1 MTSILIV
8 AVPFLFVCAVALRC
22 RRYVRSVADFLVA
35 GRCAGRYVMQSGSIM
50 GPLSV
55 MTLVAQAEIQTQVGY
70 GVKFWEEILVP
81 LGVVMG
87 LFGWISY
94 RFRETR
100 AMSAGQFLEMRYSR
114 SLRRFASVLRGVAE
128 MLSVC
133 IGPAVAARFFIYLLG
148 LPHRFAVLGRTV
160 ETFPVLL
167 AVLIAVALAIIFA
180 GGRISLLV
188 TDAVQALLS
197 LPLVILLCGFV
208 LWRFSWTD
216 QIAPIM
222 ADHAAGESFLDPFDV
237 SSVRDFNLFILF
249 VLVFQRFFGGFW
261 IGNNYGTVARSPHE
275 GKMSGIISN
284 FSASVLWMLPVFCV
298 LMVIGT
304 MNHADFVTEA
314 RETRLELASR
324 ITDEICADDALSGA
338 VRGRLAE
345 LPATPHRPGV
355 DAPLSRQQ
363 NLDTPYLAAAQETFR
378 GELGQTEGDAAYG
391 KFRALW
397 SQLTLPLVLRRVLPR
412 WLLSLVV
419 LLGLLMVVSTD
430 DTRIF
435 DLASTWTQDFAL
447 TFFKKPPSPRAHL
460 RLFKCVA
467 CFVGLCFWAGSC
479 FLSQL
484 DYISMFVSIAAAIW
498 TAGAGAVVTFGLYW
512 RRGTTAGAWTA
523 LITGGGLAA
532 LGMAIQ
538 RGWASTVH
546 PFLAAHGWDAAVRRA
561 LEAASSPFVP
571 WIDWRV
577 PDALWPV
584 KFPVNSGEIYF
595 IAAASA
601 VLLYVLV
608 SLATCRKPFDMDK
621 MLHRAPLGIKGASQ
635 TKGDA
640 EHQMKYRAPR
650 EMKGAAGA
658 ANEAEQNHCGKAA
671 PSFAPQAHSSFSP
684 QANPSFSPQAN
695 PSFATRL
702 LRHLVNI
709 TPDYT
714 RGDRTVTWIVFG
726 YTIVFKFLIA
736 FVGAAVLGRAMGWRA
751 PQWGDYFFVVSI
763 VVPAVM
769 GLVTTVWF
777 GIGTVCDL
785 RRLFRD
791 LETRVRDDRDN
802 GMVEQEGANQ

>member
-8 AVPFLFVCAVALRC
+8 AVPFLFVCGVALHC

-50 GPLSV
+50 GPLSI
-55 MTLVAQAEIQTQVGY
+55 MTLVASSEIQIQVGY
-70 GVKFWEEILVP
+70 GVQFWNSILMP
-81 LGVVMG
+81 LGVVLG
-87 LFGWISY
+87 LFGWIGY

-114 SLRRFASVLRGVAE
+114 SLRRFASVLRGVGE

-133 IGPAVAARFFIYLLG
+133 IGPAIAARFFIYLLG
-148 LPHRFAVLGRTV
+148 LPHRFTVLGRTM

-167 AVLIAVALAIIFA
+167 ALLIAVALALIFT
-180 GGRISLLV
+180 GGRIALLV
-188 TDAVQALLS
+188 TDAVQALFS
-197 LPLVILLCGFV
+197 LPLLVLLCGFV
-208 LWRFSWTD
+208 LWRFSWAH

-222 ADHAAGESFLDPFDV
+222 ADHVAGESFLDPFDV
-237 SSVRDFNLFILF
+237 SAVRDFNLFTLF
-249 VLVFQRFFGGFW
+249 VVIFQRIFGGFW

-284 FSASVLWMLPVFCV
+284 FSADVLWMLPVFCV

-304 MNHADFVTEA
+304 MNHADFAPEA
-314 RETRLELASR
+314 REVRLELASR
-324 ITDEICADDALSGA
+324 ITDEICADAALSGA
-338 VRGRLAE
+338 VRGHLSE
-345 LPATPHRPGV
+345 LPGDPHRPGL
-355 DAPLSRQQ
+355 DPPLSRLQ
-363 NLDTPYLAAAQETFR
+363 NPDTPYLAAAQETFR
-378 GELGQTEGDAAYG
+378 GELGQAGGDAVYG

-397 SQLTLPLVLRRVLPR
+397 TQLTLPLVLRRILPR

-435 DLASTWTQDFAL
+435 DLANNWTQDFVL
-447 TFFKKPPSPRAHL
+447 TFMKKPPSPRTHL
-460 RLFKCVA
+460 RLFKAVA
-467 CFVGLCFWAGSC
+467 CLVGACFWAGSC

-484 DYISMFVSIAAAIW
+484 DYISMFVSIAAALW

-523 LITGGGLAA
+523 LIAGGGLSA
-532 LGMAIQ
+532 LGMAVQ

-595 IAAASA
+595 IAAATA

-608 SLATCRKPFDMDK
+608 SLLTCRTPFDMER
-621 MLHRAPLGIKGASQ
+621 MLH
-635 TKGDA
+635 
-640 EHQMKYRAPR
+640 RAPR
-650 EMKGAAGA
+650 EMKGAADA
-658 ANEAEQNHCGKAA
+658 ANEDKNNCGAA
-671 PSFAPQAHSSFSP
+671 ATSSAPQAHISFGGK
-684 QANPSFSPQAN
+684 AATLTCGKATT
-695 PSFATRL
+695 SFAKRL
-702 LRHLVNI
+702 MAQLVNI

-714 RGDRTVTWIVFG
+714 RGDRIVTWIVFG
-726 YTIVFKFLIA
+726 YSIVYKFLIA
-736 FVGAAVLGRAMGWRA
+736 FVMAAVLGRAMH
-751 PQWGDYFFVVSI
+751 WGAGEWGGYFFVVSVI
-763 VVPAVM
+763 VPAAV
-769 GLVTTVWF
+769 GLVTVVWF
-777 GIGTVCDL
+777 GIGTVRDL

-791 LETRVRDDRDN
+791 LETRVRDDADN
-802 GMVEQEGANQ
+802 GFVAKD

>member
-1 MTSILIV
+1 MTSVLLV

-55 MTLVAQAEIQTQVGY
+55 MTLVAQAEMQTQVGY

-87 LFGWISY
+87 LFGWISF

-114 SLRRFASVLRGVAE
+114 SLRRFASVLRGVGE

-133 IGPAVAARFFIYLLG
+133 IGPAIAARFFIYLLG

-167 AVLIAVALAIIFA
+167 AVLIAVSLAMIFA

-188 TDAVQALLS
+188 TDAVQALFS

-249 VLVFQRFFGGFW
+249 VVVFQRFFGGFW

-284 FSASVLWMLPVFCV
+284 FSAAVLWMLPVFCV

-304 MNHADFVTEA
+304 MNHADFAPEA

-338 VRGRLAE
+338 VRGRLSE
-345 LPATPHRPGV
+345 LPGAPHRPGV
-355 DAPLSRQQ
+355 DPPLSRQQ

-378 GELGQTEGDAAYG
+378 GELGRTEGDVAYG

-397 SQLTLPLVLRRVLPR
+397 SQLTLPLVLRRILPR

-419 LLGLLMVVSTD
+419 LLGLLMVLSTD

-447 TFFKKPPSPRAHL
+447 TFFQKPPSPRAHL

-467 CFVGLCFWAGSC
+467 CLVGLCFWAGSC

-561 LEAASSPFVP
+561 LEAASAPFVP

-621 MLHRAPLGIKGASQ
+621 MLHRGKWADKDEINAEAQRRRADQLFTNDNCHNCSQIEKAKTSASLRLCV
-635 TKGDA
+635 K
-640 EHQMKYRAPR
+640 K
-650 EMKGAAGA
+650 
-658 ANEAEQNHCGKAA
+658 
-671 PSFAPQAHSSFSP
+671 
-684 QANPSFSPQAN
+684 
-695 PSFATRL
+695 L

-714 RGDRTVTWIVFG
+714 RGDRIVTWIVFG
-726 YTIVFKFLIA
+726 YSLVYKFLIA
-736 FVGAAVLGRAMGWRA
+736 FVAAAVIGRAMHWGA
-751 PQWGDYFFVVSI
+751 HQWGNYFFVVSI
-763 VVPAVM
+763 VAPAVV
-769 GLVTTVWF
+769 GLVATVWF
-777 GIGTVCDL
+777 GIGTVRDL
-785 RRLFRD
+785 RQLFRD
-791 LETRVRDDRDN
+791 LETRVRDDSDN
-802 GMVEQEGANQ
+802 GMVEQERVQQ

>member
-8 AVPFLFVCAVALRC
+8 AVPFLLVFALAIWC

-55 MTLVAQAEIQTQVGY
+55 MTLVAQAEMQTQVGY

-87 LFGWISY
+87 LFGWISF

-114 SLRRFASVLRGVAE
+114 SLRRFAAVLRGIAE

-167 AVLIAVALAIIFA
+167 AALIAVALAIIFA

-249 VLVFQRFFGGFW
+249 VVVFQRFFGGFW

-284 FSASVLWMLPVFCV
+284 FSAAVLWMLPVFCV

-304 MNHADFVTEA
+304 MNHADFAPEA

-324 ITDEICADDALSGA
+324 ITDEICADGALSGA
-338 VRGRLAE
+338 VRDRLAE
-345 LPATPHRPGV
+345 LPGTPHRPGA
-355 DAPLSRQQ
+355 DPPLSRLQ

-378 GELGQTEGDAAYG
+378 GELGRTEGDAAYG

-397 SQLTLPLVLRRVLPR
+397 SQLTLPLVLRRILPR

-435 DLASTWTQDFAL
+435 DLASNWTQDFAL
-447 TFFKKPPSPRAHL
+447 TFFKTPPSPRAHL

-467 CFVGLCFWAGSC
+467 CLVGLCFWTGSC

-484 DYISMFVSIAAAIW
+484 DYISMFVSISAAIW

-523 LITGGGLAA
+523 LLTGGGVSA

-561 LEAASSPFVP
+561 LEAASAPFVP

-621 MLHRAPLGIKGASQ
+621 MLHRGKWAGGALGGRPLPVG
-635 TKGDA
+635 GDL
-640 EHQMKYRAPR
+640 Q
-650 EMKGAAGA
+650 AAR
-658 ANEAEQNHCGKAA
+658 Q
-671 PSFAPQAHSSFSP
+671 PILP
-684 QANPSFSPQAN
+684 
-695 PSFATRL
+695 RL

-726 YTIVFKFLIA
+726 YTIVFKFLVA
-736 FVGAAVLGRAMGWRA
+736 FVGAAVLGWTMNWGARE
-751 PQWGDYFFVVSI
+751 WGDYFFVVSI
-763 VVPAVM
+763 VVPAVV

-777 GIGTVCDL
+777 GIGTVRDL

-791 LETRVRDDRDN
+791 LETRVRDDSDN
-802 GMVEQEGANQ
+802 GMVEQECVKP

>member
-8 AVPFLFVCAVALRC
+8 AVPFLLVFALAIWC

-55 MTLVAQAEIQTQVGY
+55 MTLVAQAEMQTQVGY

-87 LFGWISY
+87 LFGWISF

-114 SLRRFASVLRGVAE
+114 SLRRFAAVLRGIAE

-167 AVLIAVALAIIFA
+167 AALIAVALAIIFA

-249 VLVFQRFFGGFW
+249 VVVFQRFFGGFW

-284 FSASVLWMLPVFCV
+284 FSAAVLWMLPVFCV

-304 MNHADFVTEA
+304 MNHADFAPEA

-324 ITDEICADDALSGA
+324 ITDEICADGALSGA
-338 VRGRLAE
+338 VRDRLAE
-345 LPATPHRPGV
+345 LPGTPHRPGA
-355 DAPLSRQQ
+355 DPPLSRLQ

-378 GELGQTEGDAAYG
+378 GELGRTEGDAAYG

-397 SQLTLPLVLRRVLPR
+397 SQLTLPLVLRRILPR

-435 DLASTWTQDFAL
+435 DLASNWTQDFAL
-447 TFFKKPPSPRAHL
+447 TFFKTPPSPRAHL

-467 CFVGLCFWAGSC
+467 CLVGLCFWTGSC

-484 DYISMFVSIAAAIW
+484 DYISMFVSISAAIW

-523 LITGGGLAA
+523 LLTGGGVSA

-561 LEAASSPFVP
+561 LEAASAPFVP

-621 MLHRAPLGIKGASQ
+621 MLHRGKWAADDYCSQ
-635 TKGDA
+635 TRNCHNCPQIANDNL
-640 EHQMKYRAPR
+640 RVSAPPR
-650 EMKGAAGA
+650 
-658 ANEAEQNHCGKAA
+658 GKNN
-671 PSFAPQAHSSFSP
+671 P
-684 QANPSFSPQAN
+684 ANPVN
-695 PSFATRL
+695 PVKNNFGRRL

-726 YTIVFKFLIA
+726 YTIVFKFLVA
-736 FVGAAVLGRAMGWRA
+736 FVGAAVLGWTMGWGARE
-751 PQWGDYFFVVSI
+751 WGDYFFVVSI
-763 VVPAVM
+763 VVPAVV

-777 GIGTVCDL
+777 GIGTVRDL

-791 LETRVRDDRDN
+791 LETRVRDDSDN
-802 GMVEQEGANQ
+802 GMVEQECVKP

>member
-8 AVPFLFVCAVALRC
+8 AIPFLFVCGIALHC

-87 LFGWISY
+87 LFGWIGY

-114 SLRRFASVLRGVAE
+114 PLRRFASVLRGVGE

-133 IGPAVAARFFIYLLG
+133 IGPAIAARFFIYLLG

-167 AVLIAVALAIIFA
+167 AALIAVSLAMIFA

-208 LWRFSWTD
+208 LWRFSWAD
-216 QIAPIM
+216 EIAPIM

-237 SSVRDFNLFILF
+237 SAVRDFNLFVLF
-249 VLVFQRFFGGFW
+249 VVVFQRFFGGFW

-284 FSASVLWMLPVFCV
+284 FSAAVLWMLPVFCV

-304 MNHADFVTEA
+304 MNHADFAKEA

-324 ITDEICADDALSGA
+324 ITDEICADAALSGT
-338 VRGRLAE
+338 VRGHLSE
-345 LPATPHRPGV
+345 LPGDPHRPGI
-355 DAPLSRQQ
+355 DPPLSRQQ
-363 NLDTPYLAAAQETFR
+363 NPDTPYLAAAQETFR
-378 GELGQTEGDAAYG
+378 GELGRTEGDAAYG

-397 SQLTLPLVLRRVLPR
+397 TQLTLPLVLRRILPR

-419 LLGLLMVVSTD
+419 LLGLLMVLSTD

-435 DLASTWTQDFAL
+435 DLASTWTQDFVL
-447 TFFKKPPSPRAHL
+447 TFFKTPPSPRTHL
-460 RLFKCVA
+460 RLFKAVA
-467 CFVGLCFWAGSC
+467 CLVGACFWAGSC

-523 LITGGGLAA
+523 LITGGGLSA
-532 LGMAIQ
+532 LGMTIQ
-538 RGWASTVH
+538 RGWASTVY
-546 PFLAAHGWDAAVRRA
+546 PFLSAHGWDAAVRRA
-561 LEAASSPFVP
+561 LEAASAPFVP

-584 KFPVNSGEIYF
+584 KFPINSGEIYF

-601 VLLYVLV
+601 VLLYVVV
-608 SLATCRKPFDMDK
+608 SLLTCRKPFDMEQ
-621 MLHRAPLGIKGASQ
+621 MLHR
-635 TKGDA
+635 
-640 EHQMKYRAPR
+640 
-650 EMKGAAGA
+650 GAAA
-658 ANEAEQNHCGKAA
+658 KPPRSDEIRVTSDERRETKNEN
-671 PSFAPQAHSSFSP
+671 SLVTRHSSLVTV
-684 QANPSFSPQAN
+684 AK
-695 PSFATRL
+695 RL
-702 LRHLVNI
+702 MAQLVNI

-714 RGDRTVTWIVFG
+714 RGDRIVTWIVFG
-726 YTIVFKFLIA
+726 YSIVYKFLIA
-736 FVGAAVLGRAMGWRA
+736 FVLAAVLSRAMH
-751 PQWGDYFFVVSI
+751 WGAGEWGNYFFVVSVI
-763 VVPAVM
+763 VPAAV
-769 GLVTTVWF
+769 GLVTVVWF
-777 GIGTVCDL
+777 GIGTVRDL

-791 LETRVRDDRDN
+791 LETRVRDDADN
-802 GMVEQEGANQ
+802 GFVSKD

>member
-8 AVPFLFVCAVALRC
+8 AIPFLFVCGVALYC

-81 LGVVMG
+81 IGVIMG
-87 LFGWISY
+87 LFGWIGY

-114 SLRRFASVLRGVAE
+114 SLRRFASVLRGVGE

-133 IGPAVAARFFIYLLG
+133 IGPAIAARFFIYLLG
-148 LPHRFAVLGRTV
+148 LPHRFTVLGLTV
-160 ETFPVLL
+160 ETFPALL
-167 AVLIAVALAIIFA
+167 AALIAVSLAMIFA

-197 LPLVILLCGFV
+197 LPLVVLLCGFV

-237 SSVRDFNLFILF
+237 SAVRDFNLFVLF
-249 VLVFQRFFGGFW
+249 VVVFQRVFGGFW

-284 FSASVLWMLPVFCV
+284 FSAAALWMLPVFCV

-304 MNHADFVTEA
+304 MNHADFAPEA

-324 ITDEICADDALSGA
+324 ITDEICADDALSDA
-338 VRGRLAE
+338 VRVRLSE
-345 LPATPHRPGV
+345 LPGVPHRPGI
-355 DAPLSRQQ
+355 DPPLSRQQ

-391 KFRALW
+391 KFRTLW

-419 LLGLLMVVSTD
+419 LLGLLMVLSTD

-447 TFFKKPPSPRAHL
+447 TFFKTPPSPRAHL

-467 CFVGLCFWAGSC
+467 CLVGICFWAGSC

-523 LITGGGLAA
+523 LIAGGGLSA
-532 LGMAIQ
+532 LGMAVQ
-538 RGWASTVH
+538 RGWASTVY

-561 LEAASSPFVP
+561 LEAASSPFIP

-608 SLATCRKPFDMDK
+608 SLLTCRTPFDLAR
-621 MLHRAPLGIKGASQ
+621 MLHREHSGEND
-635 TKGDA
+635 DA
-640 EHQMKYRAPR
+640 A
-650 EMKGAAGA
+650 
-658 ANEAEQNHCGKAA
+658 HCGEAASSLPAERA
-671 PSFAPQAHSSFSP
+671 PSFAK
-684 QANPSFSPQAN
+684 
-695 PSFATRL
+695 RL
-702 LRHLVNI
+702 MAQLVNI

-714 RGDRTVTWIVFG
+714 RGDRIVTWIVFG
-726 YTIVFKFLIA
+726 YSIVYKFLIA
-736 FVGAAVLGRAMGWRA
+736 FVMAAVLGRALHWGA
-751 PQWGDYFFVVSI
+751 GQWGDYFFVVSI
-763 VVPAVM
+763 VVPAVV
-769 GLVTTVWF
+769 GLVTVVWF
-777 GIGTVCDL
+777 GIGTVRDL

-791 LETRVRDDRDN
+791 LEIRVRDDSDN
-802 GMVEQEGANQ
+802 GFVAKDPPLSRT